1 MSRFTKVLLAFV
13 CAVLLATG
21 ASAQVPRY
29 TGTGTITTNA
39 SIVTLPSHDYAIV
52 TVTIHGTYAGVALV
66 FEFSDDGGTTWY
78 TDTCSRSDTPLLE
91 TGESV
96 AANAT
101 LSWDCGIVATTN
113 FRVRST
119 AYTSGTATINL
130 TETQDQLEPAAS
142 TQVSPTASTPLIL
155 NAAGAATTVKA
166 TSGYIAGFSL
176 LNNNAAVVYVEFF
189 NTTSVTLGTT
199 TPTAVFVIP
208 ASATLTVPP
217 ATFALLNGQNGLA
230 VAAVTAYN
238 GATPG
243 SVTGTV
249 LYF

>member
-1 MSRFTKVLLAFV
+1 MNFGKLLLASV
-13 CAVLLATG
+13 CACVWTSSAG
-21 ASAQVPRY
+21 AQNPRY

-39 SIVTLPSHDYAIV
+39 SIITLPTKDYDIA
-52 TVTIHGTYAGVALV
+52 TVTIHGTYAGVAV
-66 FEFSDDGGTTWY
+66 IFEFSDDGGTTWY
-78 TDTCSRSDTPLLE
+78 TDTCARSDTPLLE

-119 AYTSGTATINL
+119 SYASGTATINL
-130 TETQDQLEPAAS
+130 TMTQDQIEPAAS
-142 TQVSPTASTPLIL
+142 SQISPTASTPIVLT
-155 NAAGAATTVKA
+155 AAGAAQTVKS

-176 LNNNAAVVYVEFF
+176 LNNNAAAVFVEFF
-189 NTTSVTLGTT
+189 STTSVTLGST
-199 TPTAVFVIP
+199 TPAAVFIIP
-208 ASATLTVPP
+208 ASSTLTIPP
-217 ATFALLNGQNGLA
+217 ATFALMNGQNGLA

-238 GATPG
+238 GSTTG
-243 SVTGTV
+243 SVTGTI